1 MKTKFSAIFT
11 LFAFVIANAMSFAEM
26 PECLSRTYNRVTGIA
41 AGDTAR
47 VQTWDFRDAVAEKR
61 GIKRLVYHE
70 SDSLISILQEG
81 NTLRYRIDRDTLF
94 FIGQRNR
101 ISSVADSAGRAELIN
116 PTIPYDMVVC
126 DYSLGGLYGQ
136 GHHMS
141 QIGSSS
147 GGIDAVGKILVAP
160 NDTIT
165 SVKRFHRHDV
175 STVKIHAN
183 KADTLQSYRLEQD
196 EYRWFVNDYF
206 STIAELTQNRYYD
219 GNNLLGESVTAYMLD
234 SDGLEDE
241 ENTEELPI
249 LPKSH
254 PNVMAVE
261 TFETVSLTI
270 ADAAQTGSEDIPVTY
285 VVSDVLG
292 RVIDKGENVPLHNVS
307 INRGALNKGEYVLAV
322 FSEGRLL
329 LNHKFSAR

>member
-1 MKTKFSAIFT
+1 MKITFST
-11 LFAFVIANAMSFAEM
+11 LFTILAVTIANAMQVAET
-26 PECLSRTYNRVTGIA
+26 PESLSYAYSRVTGIA

-136 GHHMS
+136 GHRMS

-234 SDGLEDE
+234 SDEIEEGEAPE
-241 ENTEELPI
+241 ENTLQPKV
-249 LPKSH
+249 LPK
-254 PNVMAVE
+254 VIAVE
-261 TFETVSLTI
+261 TFDTVSLENAGDN
-270 ADAAQTGSEDIPVTY
+270 ADGAQDIPVTY